1 MISNDTVNEEEKEE
15 KMFCPK
21 CGKKL
26 PDGSKIC
33 DSCGETLSN
42 IMNDTSNTPTGEIP
56 VSSKFIQPKN
66 NATGKKF
73 GYIIVGIMIIA
84 AIVVGGIFF
93 SLLLRDKNVY
103 TYLAD
108 GKYELIKN
116 FKKNKTVE
124 IDFSDSTN
132 LAPDSMIFSPDGKYI
147 YYYTKY
153 TTASAT
159 LCRAEYKKLKT
170 NSDKN
175 SQYIEVIATNV
186 WPGLEFL
193 DDGSFFYQ
201 SGDSRSLYYCKDT
214 ESTKIEDDVSSFFTD
229 GSNRLLYVTRNYNS
243 SFSLYGV
250 SLEDINNKIRF
261 SSKLSSVY
269 DAHDFDNILFAEVG
283 ADYSENLYVAGFNK
297 EHEKLGTNV
306 KVLTTSD
313 EKTYFI
319 AENGNSVSLYDYVE
333 DKYAFSDAQS
343 KQPDIE
349 SFNTLDYE
357 YEMISG
363 SNLSENDFDELYTS
377 CTQPLY
383 WLGESTSNS
392 YSMEEALNVK
402 WGSDTDTIHKAI
414 KEFMNK
420 FADSADENGYILV
433 TEEVKTALQKI
444 NQMDSNGKD
453 WYWLWLCYNKKPYQN
468 VDYDA
473 YNASSDTWNTIADR
487 IEIRKALQDKENNCA
502 VYTLYSFEK
511 GVCTEINN
519 TVIDARAYST
529 SGQENDTVIF
539 NTIDLINKKLNIDYI
554 TSIDDLNQVMK
565 SLDIDYEEKNYIL
578 FPGDTTP
585 SLISIEGYND
595 QSAVFYFTKDAVYV
609 KDITNMNLYKA
620 PIEENVAKD
629 FELIASDVNTIE
641 AIEKDKLYYTTQ
653 LYQNNDVSY
662 CNLYSYMNGT
672 STCLAKDVV
681 WRDIALYED
690 GEILAYTG
698 YSYGAGYELIMID
711 SEGNTTSLGDDVTE
725 YIRVD
730 SSTLLY
736 ISDGKL
742 ASYDGKEKTIF
753 GSDVEHIWSLN
764 SMEVSHILGYDSAL
778 LEQRHSNTWYSEGE

>member
-1 MISNDTVNEEEKEE
+1 
-15 KMFCPK
+15 MFCPK

-42 IMNDTSNTPTGEIP
+42 IMNDTSNTPTGETP
-56 VSSKFIQPKN
+56 VNSKFIQPKKK
-66 NATGKKF
+66 ATEKNFKG
-73 GYIIVGIMIIA
+73 IIVGIMIIA
-84 AIVVGGIFF
+84 AIVVGGIF
-93 SLLLRDKNVY
+93 LLPLLSDKNVY

-116 FKKNKTVE
+116 LKKNKIVE
-124 IDFSDSTN
+124 IDSSDSTN

-201 SGDSRSLYYCKDT
+201 SGGSRSLYYCKDT

-229 GSNRLLYVTRNYNS
+229 GSNRLLYVTGNYTSN
-243 SFSLYGV
+243 FSLYGV
-250 SLEDINNKIRF
+250 SLEDINNKIKF
-261 SSKLSSVY
+261 SSNLSSVH

-283 ADYSENLYVAGFNK
+283 ENYSENLYVAGFNK
-297 EHEKLGTNV
+297 EREKLGTNV

-333 DKYAFSDAQS
+333 DKYASSDAQS

-349 SFNTLDYE
+349 NFNTLSYDYK
-357 YEMISG
+357 MISD
-363 SNLSENDFDELYTS
+363 SDRTEKDFDELYTS
-377 CTQPLY
+377 CTKPLDWY
-383 WLGESTSNS
+383 GTLN
-392 YSMEEALNVK
+392 YSMKEALDIE
-402 WGSDTDTIHKAI
+402 WDDGSDAIHKTTE
-414 KEFMNK
+414 EFIDK

-433 TEEVKTALQKI
+433 TKEVKSALQKI
-444 NQMDSNGKD
+444 TQSYPKSEDND
-453 WYWLWLCYNKKPYQN
+453 WLKLCYSKKPYQT

-487 IEIRKALQDKENNCA
+487 IEIRKALQDKENNRA

-519 TVIDARAYST
+519 TVIDARAYSI
-529 SGQENDTVIF
+529 SGQEDDAVIF
-539 NTIDLINKKLNIDYI
+539 NTIDLVNKKMNIDYI
-554 TSIDDLNQVMK
+554 TSINDLNQVMK

-578 FPGDTTP
+578 FSNDTTP

-595 QSAVFYFTKDAVYV
+595 QSAAFYFTKDAVYV

-629 FELIASDVNTIE
+629 FELIASDINTIE
-641 AIEKDKLYYTTQ
+641 AIDKDKLYYTTQ

-662 CNLYSYMNGT
+662 CNLYSYTNGT

-690 GEILAYTG
+690 GVILAYTG
-698 YSYGAGYELIMID
+698 YSYGTGYELIMID
-711 SEGNTTSLGDDVTE
+711 SEGNITSLGDDVTE